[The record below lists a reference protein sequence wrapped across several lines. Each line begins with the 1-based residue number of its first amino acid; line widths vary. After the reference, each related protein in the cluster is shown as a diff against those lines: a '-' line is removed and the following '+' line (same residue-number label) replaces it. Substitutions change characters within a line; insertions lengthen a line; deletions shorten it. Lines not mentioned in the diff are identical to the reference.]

1 MEHPTRTAR
10 AVMRFWLDVAA
21 AAKATK
27 TTQAG
32 AAGARAK
39 L

>member
-1 MEHPTRTAR
+1 
-10 AVMRFWLDVAA
+10 MRFWLDVAA
-21 AAKATK
+21 AAKAPK